1 MIQNLMTASAG
12 QKLEADVVIIG
23 GGTVGLVIAVLLSR
37 KGLRVVV
44 LESGQEQQ
52 TEDRHPLNEVIQ
64 TGAIYKG
71 AEEGRFRC
79 FGGTSTR
86 WGGALIPFLPQDADP
101 IAGWE
106 ALWPVGVEAFTRY
119 KGDVERM
126 FGVSDGPYEAP
137 EVVAHKEADQLD
149 FIPRLAKAI
158 PVSNRNTS
166 SLLRKELERE
176 SGPQIWLNATVDD
189 FSLDSSGR
197 LESVWATGL
206 NGRLISVKA
215 REVVIAAGAIEST
228 RLLLLLDRRHGDK
241 IFAPYNILGRF
252 FHDHLAAATARVQV
266 CDERALNR
274 TAGIRFEEK
283 MLRFLRFEPNP
294 KLRKR
299 LGSCTGFAHISFA
312 SHSQNGLDALRGI
325 VGARQEG
332 RFPST
337 GDLLLLASQLPWFT
351 RAVWWRLV
359 EKRLLYPPGAAH
371 QLEMV
376 IEQTPLARNRI
387 TLSSERLDFF
397 GNPLAKIDWRPSDED
412 ARNAAVLTEHFVRF
426 WERSTLASMA
436 RFEIKPQATILDE
449 LASGG
454 GVYHP
459 GGSTR
464 MGTDATTGV
473 VDKNLQTFA
482 ISNLSVLSTSA
493 FPTGGG
499 ANPTMMLLMAAF
511 RLADRLTPRLVGTG
525 RTYCLET

>member
-1 MIQNLMTASAG
+1 MIQNLMTASAD

-37 KGLRVVV
+37 KGLHVVV

-79 FGGTSTR
+79 LGGSSTR

-101 IAGWE
+101 TAGWE

-126 FGVSDGPYEAP
+126 FGVSEGPYEAP
-137 EVVAHKEADQLD
+137 EVVAQKEVDQLD

-166 SLLRKELERE
+166 SLLRKELDRE
-176 SGPQIWLNATVDD
+176 SGPQIWLGATVDE

-197 LESVWATGL
+197 LETVWATGL
-206 NGRLISVKA
+206 NGRLLSVKA

-228 RLLLLLDRRHGDK
+228 RILLLLDRRHGDK

-252 FHDHLAAATARVQV
+252 FHDHLAAPTARVQV

-274 TAGIRFEEK
+274 TAGIRFEQK

-332 RFPST
+332 RFPRT
-337 GDLLLLASQLPWFT
+337 GDLLLLASQLPWFA
-351 RAVWWRLV
+351 RAVWWRMV

-397 GNPLAKIDWRPSDED
+397 GNPLAEIDWRPSDED

-426 WERSTLASMA
+426 WERSALASLA
-436 RFEIKPQATILDE
+436 RFEIKPQATILDA

-464 MGTDATTGV
+464 MGKDATTGV

-511 RLADRLTPRLVGTG
+511 RLADRLTPRLFGTG